1 MNEQR
6 LIGRVPEAVVE
17 VVDEVTL
24 GDCGS
29 TDRTVE
35 LAEGSKAAG

>member
-1 MNEQR
+1 MNWQR
-6 LIGRVPEAVVE
+6 LIGRVQQAVVE

-29 TDRTVE
+29 T
-35 LAEGSKAAG
+35 